1 MILKKSGLTTKLRWE
16 IPTFSFAVKKTP
28 DEGMGSPYL
37 SRTKPTSVFAA
48 ESNLTAPASVC
59 KAAFSGGGTYWL
71 VEAKVPLGNNPR
83 KRNSRLNK
91 TDKANA
97 VFLTRDIKN
106 EVALQTSIDR
116 WNIKSYAARRE
127 TLHRNVTI
135 RRRDEILHARAGS
148 YD

>member
-28 DEGMGSPYL
+28 DEGMGSPEL
-37 SRTKPTSVFAA
+37 SRMKPPSVFAA
-48 ESNLTAPASVC
+48 ESNLTALASVC
-59 KAAFSGGGTYWL
+59 EAAFSRGGTYWL
-71 VEAKVPLGNNPR
+71 VQAKVPLGNNPR

-106 EVALQTSIDR
+106 EVVFQTSIDR
-116 WNIKSYAARRE
+116 WNIK
-127 TLHRNVTI
+127 
-135 RRRDEILHARAGS
+135 
-148 YD
+148 